1 MEHYYAERPS
11 SKLRLGLIRCR
22 LRGVE
27 FEFITASGVFSRKRI
42 DPGTRL
48 LIESME
54 LPERGRALDIGCGY
68 GPIGIAAAKFR
79 PKLQVWMV
87 DVNERAVTLARE
99 NARRNGVRNV
109 RILQGHLYEPL
120 KGRRFDVILSNPPFS
135 AGFKRVVKPLVEEAK
150 RHLKMGGSIQL
161 VVRWAKGGKALA
173 SLLEQQYGGYTVLAK
188 GGGYRVLKSELQP
201 P

>member
-1 MEHYYAERPS
+1 MEHYFSPQPS

-22 LRGVE
+22 LRGIE

-54 LPERGRALDIGCGY
+54 LPERGRALDVGCGY
-68 GPIGIAAAKFR
+68 GPIGIAAAKLR

-87 DVNERAVTLARE
+87 DVNQRAVTLARE

-120 KGRRFDVILSNPPFS
+120 GGRRFDVILSNPPFS
-135 AGFKRVVKPLVEEAK
+135 AGFKKVVESLVEGAK
-150 RHLKMGGSIQL
+150 SHLRIGGSIQL

-173 SLLEQQYGGYTVLAK
+173 SLLEQHYGGYTVLAR
-188 GGGYRVLKSELQP
+188 GGGYRVLKSELQSP
-201 P
+201 